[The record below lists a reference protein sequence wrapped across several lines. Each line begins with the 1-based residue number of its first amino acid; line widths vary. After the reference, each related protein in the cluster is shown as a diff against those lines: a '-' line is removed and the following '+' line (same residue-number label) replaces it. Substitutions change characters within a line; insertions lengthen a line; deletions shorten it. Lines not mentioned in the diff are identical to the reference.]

1 MPIAA
6 ATSLVNLNLGN
17 EVFKALDEMFP
28 PLGNSQEFAMTHFPQ
43 FQEDG
48 VSAEGDHSYGVD
60 DGMITPGN
68 DFSADNLDDDYDKK
82 PAAKNIGIGGAFS
95 PKTKAL
101 LILQRFLSQ

>member
-43 FQEDG
+43 FLEDAA
-48 VSAEGDHSYGVD
+48 SAEGDCSYCAD
-60 DGMITPGN
+60 NGMITHGK
-68 DFSADNLDDDYDKK
+68 DFSADESDDNYGKK
-82 PAAKNIGIGGAFS
+82 PAAKNIGGVFS